1 MTSGC
6 CPSDLTPP
14 KGSTGSS
21 APPPRNARSPSA
33 RTCTRPASTRSCPRP
48 SPRPSTGCCTT
59 PTSARPAATA
69 SASPRP
75 CPARG
80 EILDLT
86 EPGCSTGRQWAD
98 LVATTGPFSM
108 ALDRRRPVGRFAGP
122 VDVGRDAATR
132 RRGDAATR
140 RRGEFEAS
148 ADGLTS
154 NWSTPSRWSRIL
166 VTHPAKHVAGVSA
179 QAGREVRLSARV
191 RRASPP
197 WEVDVIERRPF
208 FAPAVTRRKR
218 EPLCGRVRVR
228 RRSAHMY

>member
-132 RRGDAATR
+132 RRGDAVSLRRALTDSPR
-140 RRGEFEAS
+140 TGRHRRVGAGYWLHIPRNMLRGCLPRLDVRSGSAPEFVGRHRRG
-148 ADGLTS
+148 
-154 NWSTPSRWSRIL
+154 R
-166 VTHPAKHVAGVSA
+166 
-179 QAGREVRLSARV
+179 
-191 RRASPP
+191 
-197 WEVDVIERRPF
+197 
-208 FAPAVTRRKR
+208 
-218 EPLCGRVRVR
+218 
-228 RRSAHMY
+228 